1 MYFRAPV
8 KHFKVGFCLNDA
20 LQINLLHTP
29 SGFDV
34 VSERLLYLCCT
45 KYTVMVFYDHSGSLC
60 HRFSVTSHDVIGD
73 ILSVWAPVV
82 LQCRWPLGDS
92 ALSPSLS
99 LWLWL
104 CSQICIPS
112 LSGSGSAGFPPG
124 ASLWFLLYNMANYR
138 HEPKHVQG
146 RGSSCTVHCTNHL
159 LHMEQTSIYQR
170 RTGHPPPARRAS
182 QSQSDSVKTLK
193 LTNDLMA
200 QKKKGK

>member
-73 ILSVWAPVV
+73 ILSV
-82 LQCRWPLGDS
+82 
-92 ALSPSLS
+92 
-99 LWLWL
+99 
-104 CSQICIPS
+104 
-112 LSGSGSAGFPPG
+112 
-124 ASLWFLLYNMANYR
+124 
-138 HEPKHVQG
+138 
-146 RGSSCTVHCTNHL
+146 
-159 LHMEQTSIYQR
+159 
-170 RTGHPPPARRAS
+170 
-182 QSQSDSVKTLK
+182 
-193 LTNDLMA
+193 
-200 QKKKGK
+200 